1 LEAEMREIPL
11 ASFEDFISAVRAYDG
26 EYTVYRGIKHKDYD
40 LRPRVGR
47 IVLSDDKKLLQ
58 EEIRLLRWFRDRS
71 VPYVNI
77 STTDWENWDWLVLA
91 QHHGL
96 PTRLLDWTRN
106 PLVAAYFAVE
116 REHLPHELSKHSEDS
131 AVYVIK
137 RKDIEVISNAYFE
150 SDSGHR
156 PDIFDCQEV
165 KKIVPSHID
174 TRIIAQ
180 VGIFTAHPDPTDP
193 NPFIEEDIEKLII
206 PNAQRRD
213 WKKTLNLLGINRA
226 SLFPDLDNLTSHL
239 TWLRT
244 DSHS

>member
-1 LEAEMREIPL
+1 MREIPL
-11 ASFEDFISAVRAYDG
+11 KSFEDFISVVRAYDG
-26 EYTVYRGIKHKDYD
+26 EYIVYRGVKHKDYD

-58 EEIRLLRWFRDRS
+58 EEKRLLSWFRDRA
-71 VPYVNI
+71 VPYVNLNTI
-77 STTDWENWDWLVLA
+77 EWEDWDWIALA

-116 REHLPHELSKHSEDS
+116 KEHLPHELSNHSEDS

-137 RKDIEVISNAYFE
+137 RKDIKVISNRYFLNDIE
-150 SDSGHR
+150 HSG
-156 PDIFDCQEV
+156 DIFNWRDV
-165 KKIVPSHID
+165 VKIVPGYID

-180 VGIFTAHPDPTDP
+180 VGIFTAHPDPTDT
-193 NPFIEEDIEKLII
+193 NPFGDEDVEKLVI

-213 WKKTLNLLGINRA
+213 WKKTLNLLGVNRS
-226 SLFPDLDNLTSHL
+226 SLFPDLDNLASHL

>member
-1 LEAEMREIPL
+1 MREIPL
-11 ASFEDFISAVRAYDG
+11 KSFEDFISVVKAFDS
-26 EYTVYRGIKHKDYD
+26 EYTVYRGVKHKDYD

-58 EEIRLLRWFRDRS
+58 EEKRLLQWFKDRS
-71 VPYVNI
+71 IPYVSLNTI
-77 STTDWENWDWLVLA
+77 EWEDWDWVALA

-116 REHLPHELSKHSEDS
+116 KEHLPHELSNHSEDS
-131 AVYVIK
+131 SVYVLKKKGIK
-137 RKDIEVISNAYFE
+137 VM
-150 SDSGHR
+150 SDSYFRIGGEYSG
-156 PDIFDCQEV
+156 DFFNWQEV
-165 KKIVPSHID
+165 RKIVPSHID

-180 VGIFTAHPDPTDP
+180 VGIFTAHPDSTDP
-193 NPFIEEDIEKLII
+193 NPFGDGDVEKLVI

-226 SLFPDLDNLTSHL
+226 SLFPDLDNLASHL

>member
-1 LEAEMREIPL
+1 MHEIPL
-11 ASFEDFISAVRAYDG
+11 ASFEDFIRVVRAYDE
-26 EYTVYRGIKHKDYD
+26 EYAVYRGVKHKDYD

-47 IVLSDDKKLLQ
+47 IALSDDEKLLD
-58 EEIRLLRWFRDRS
+58 EEIRLLRWFMDKS

-77 STTDWENWDWLVLA
+77 STTNWETWDWLVLA

-116 REHLPHELSKHSEDS
+116 KEHWPHELSNHSEDS

-137 RKDIEVISNAYFE
+137 KKGIDVVSNTYFA
-150 SDSGHR
+150 SDPVTR
-156 PDIFDCQEV
+156 DDIFKWQEV

-180 VGIFTAHPDPTDP
+180 VGVFTSHPYPTNL
-193 NPFIEEDIEKLII
+193 NPFGEEDVDKLVI
-206 PNAQRRD
+206 PNAQRRE
-213 WKKTLNLLGINRA
+213 WKKTLNLLGVNRA

>member
-1 LEAEMREIPL
+1 M
-11 ASFEDFISAVRAYDG
+11 
-26 EYTVYRGIKHKDYD
+26 
-40 LRPRVGR
+40 
-47 IVLSDDKKLLQ
+47 
-58 EEIRLLRWFRDRS
+58 
-71 VPYVNI
+71 
-77 STTDWENWDWLVLA
+77 A

-116 REHLPHELSKHSEDS
+116 KEHLPHELSNHSEDS

-137 RKDIEVISNAYFE
+137 RKGIKVISNSYFDADRNYSNE
-150 SDSGHR
+150 
-156 PDIFDCQEV
+156 IFDWKEV
-165 KKIVPSHID
+165 VKIVPSHID

-193 NPFIEEDIEKLII
+193 NPFGDEDVEKLVI

-213 WKKTLNLLGINRA
+213 WKRTLNLLGVNRA
-226 SLFPDLDNLTSHL
+226 SLFPDLDNLASHL

>member
-1 LEAEMREIPL
+1 MREIPL
-11 ASFEDFISAVRAYDG
+11 KSFENFISVVRAYDG
-26 EYTVYRGIKHKDYD
+26 EYIVYRGIKHKDYD

-58 EEIRLLRWFRDRS
+58 EERRLLQWFKDRS
-71 VPYVNI
+71 IPYVNLNPI
-77 STTDWENWDWLVLA
+77 DSEDWDWVALA

-116 REHLPHELSKHSEDS
+116 KEHLPHELSNHSEDS
-131 AVYVIK
+131 AVYVLKKKGIK
-137 RKDIEVISNAYFE
+137 AM
-150 SDSGHR
+150 SDSYFRIDVEHTD
-156 PDIFDCQEV
+156 DIFDWKEV
-165 KKIVPSHID
+165 RKIVPSHID

-193 NPFIEEDIEKLII
+193 NPFGDEDVEKLVI

-213 WKKTLNLLGINRA
+213 WKKTLNLLGVNRV
-226 SLFPDLDNLTSHL
+226 SLFPDLDNLASHL

>member
-1 LEAEMREIPL
+1 MREIPL
-11 ASFEDFISAVRAYDG
+11 KSFEDFISVIRAYDG
-26 EYTVYRGIKHKDYD
+26 EYIVYRGVKHKDYD

-58 EEIRLLRWFRDRS
+58 EEKRLLNWFRDRS
-71 VPYVNI
+71 VPYVNLNTI
-77 STTDWENWDWLVLA
+77 EWEDWDWIALA

-116 REHLPHELSKHSEDS
+116 KEHLPHELSNHSEDS
-131 AVYVIK
+131 ALYVIK
-137 RKDIEVISNAYFE
+137 RKNIKVISNRYFLN
-150 SDSGHR
+150 DIGHSG
-156 PDIFDCQEV
+156 DIFNWRDV
-165 KKIVPSHID
+165 VKIVPGHID

-193 NPFIEEDIEKLII
+193 NPFGDEDVEKLVI

-213 WKKTLNLLGINRA
+213 WKKTLNLLGVNRS
-226 SLFPDLDNLTSHL
+226 SLFPDLDNLASHL